1 MIRRRL
7 SVALL
12 LALPAAGALPATAA
26 AVAPGALPAAAPGAA
41 PAAPADA
48 KPLGSYT
55 MSAQSS
61 PFSILLYEDSV
72 PIPATPQ
79 AEGHFSYSSTT
90 LTNGPASRGLG
101 SSLWPG
107 PSVGDGFGTITS
119 TALPGPLVTALGPAA
134 QTYTVESNAT
144 FPAGPAHAEQQA
156 PTMSGTGTTADANDK
171 RSAATST
178 VAFPPDA
185 TMAGGS
191 PMTSVSN
198 SDNASISVKST
209 TTAAAQDIS
218 LVAGLISV
226 KGLEAVATTTSDGRT
241 STATGT
247 TKINALTVAGQP
259 FTVDDNGLHGGP
271 ASGAPNPFGVL
282 PQGNDGLKPLGI
294 TVNAPGLV
302 KKSNGAKASAAGF
315 AASVTIDTT
324 QLNTYLAMVDPTPV
338 VGVLPNG
345 PPFNQ
350 IKQAAYALS
359 TSAPKVTYVFGDVAA
374 TAASSEAFDFD
385 FGSLALP
392 PVTPVTTAPA
402 VATKAAPASSAA
414 PTSAVPAP
422 SSAPVGGTGG
432 SDGGAAGGSGAAAP
446 VDAGALPAAAGLPA
460 GTLGTQ
466 PAPTVAGGAP
476 VEAAAPVA
484 PAAVALALPAG
495 GSVSGGLVLG
505 ALALAGGLG
514 WGLRFLAGGLFA
526 GAAGAGAGCSL
537 GAPTRVPD
545 LREA

>member
-12 LALPAAGALPATAA
+12 LALPAAGALPAAA
-26 AVAPGALPAAAPGAA
+26 AAAAPGALPAAAPGAA
-41 PAAPADA
+41 PADA
-48 KPLGSYT
+48 KPPGSYT

-79 AEGHFSYSSTT
+79 AEGHFSYSSAT

-134 QTYTVESNAT
+134 QTYGVESNAT

-156 PTMSGTGTTADANDK
+156 PTMSGTGSTADATDK

-338 VGVLPNG
+338 VGGLPNG

-374 TAASSEAFDFD
+374 TASSSEAFAFD

-392 PVTPVTTAPA
+392 PVTPVTTAAA
-402 VATKAAPASSAA
+402 VTPKAARTSAAPPTSAAPA
-414 PTSAVPAP
+414 PAP
-422 SSAPVGGTGG
+422 SSAPVGTTGG
-432 SDGGAAGGSGAAAP
+432 TVGNAGGSGAAAP